1 MTYERRKCPSLWE
14 ICPRGEMSRGKVFE
28 EESLQREL
36 SYTPRSHLHTHKCPH
51 IQTRTHKHARK
62 YIGDRTDSRADSE
75 KGVVLSEDAFVQKP
89 RRRRNI
95 SMKLI
100 KFITS
105 TYNIYHIII

>member
-1 MTYERRKCPSLWE
+1 MGNLSKGGNVQGESV
-14 ICPRGEMSRGKVFE
+14 RGGKSPEGTVLH
-28 EESLQREL
+28 STL
-36 SYTPRSHLHTHKCPH
+36 TPTHAHMPTHTDTNA
-51 IQTRTHKHARK
+51 QTRTH
-62 YIGDRTDSRADSE
+62 IGDRTDSRADSE